1 MCGLEYQRTCNTRV
15 CERLACALRIIRI
28 RMNWIGCRAMWS
40 YTWGRW
46 LWSPNKPEVGDDLMQ
61 NVMPPWT
68 HLFKVGFACVHTSI
82 RNPRAK
88 GIQMDIY
95 GDDEE
100 DDDHLERMGCRG
112 WCPPEVD
119 VFWEPL
125 DEVGYCTPLFVASGL
140 SVLVSNPPE
149 NLQIT
154 QVHVYVGCP
163 LQNECR
169 GACYVE
175 RNRRQHNW

>member
-15 CERLACALRIIRI
+15 CERLARALRIIRI

-125 DEVGYCTPLFVASGL
+125 DEVGYCTPLFVASD
-140 SVLVSNPPE
+140 P
-149 NLQIT
+149 
-154 QVHVYVGCP
+154 GCP
-163 LQNECR
+163 FLWATLQKICR
-169 GACYVE
+169 SHKSMFTLGAHFRMNVE
-175 RNRRQHNW
+175 EHVM